1 MLTLLEID
9 GQLYHAQQFLDEEG
23 ENVIDTIP
31 ILDEDGDLILQ
42 IFAYVT
48 LMSREN
54 VVVHVHLGE
63 IIGMM
68 NKLYTKLF
76 GTWKTTDE
84 LFYNDS
90 VDGPSCI
97 VVQKNSKSNKERAYV
112 DHFGT
117 IKKQYLSILLRISLR
132 E

>member
-1 MLTLLEID
+1 M
-9 GQLYHAQQFLDEEG
+9 
-23 ENVIDTIP
+23 
-31 ILDEDGDLILQ
+31 
-42 IFAYVT
+42 
-48 LMSREN
+48 
-54 VVVHVHLGE
+54 HVYLGE

-112 DHFGT
+112 DHFWYNKET
-117 IKKQYLSILLRISLR
+117 VPVNIAKNFIKENK
-132 E
+132 